1 VDKKK
6 PPKSLKPA
14 ISSRGKAA
22 KSPRKDAAS
31 AKSAKSPPPAGEAA
45 AIAEAQPTRSSI
57 VTKGDWVKWSGRAY
71 KILDE
76 QAQRYGIPVGEAKI
90 DLAEVAVWI
99 HDLLA
104 AHGRRILAGDSASE
118 IWDAMDREGDA
129 EPSESPALER
139 KREVEYQ
146 LKLRDLAERDQQ
158 LVSREKTRQGLAV
171 AAGIFKQFGD
181 TLQRQFGAD
190 ALDLWN
196 DALNDWERA
205 IESFFGQTA
214 E

>member
-1 VDKKK
+1 MAKRKPTK
-6 PPKSLKPA
+6 PPKVSTPP
-14 ISSRGKAA
+14 RGRA
-22 KSPRKDAAS
+22 KRSF
-31 AKSAKSPPPAGEAA
+31 AKSAKSPPPAAA
-45 AIAEAQPTRSSI
+45 VAASTDPPTSRSSI

-76 QAQRYGIPVGEAKI
+76 QAQRYGIPVGEATI
-90 DLAEVAVWI
+90 DLAQVAVWI

-118 IWDAMDREGDA
+118 IWDDIEHPEREEGGPA
-129 EPSESPALER
+129 SPALER

-146 LKLRDLAERDQQ
+146 LRLRDLAERDQQ

-171 AAGIFKQFGD
+171 AAGIFKAFGD

-190 ALDLWN
+190 AIDLWN

-205 IESFFGQTA
+205 IESFFGQGT